1 MFSSCQGAQAK
12 LHMVYEPDGLTGG
25 FSFLSG
31 SDRSSEVSEVM
42 SEFESNSDITLLYL
56 RNHFDEESDLVWL
69 PKGHHT
75 KQKSR
80 LLLMK
85 GQITVTNLIR
95 WLELEVMA

>member
-1 MFSSCQGAQAK
+1 MILVPHDVLLASKYVMFSSCQGAQAK

-56 RNHFDEESDLVWL
+56 RNHFDEESDLV
-69 PKGHHT
+69 
-75 KQKSR
+75 
-80 LLLMK
+80 
-85 GQITVTNLIR
+85 
-95 WLELEVMA
+95 